1 MSQRVSGIARSAKS
15 GPCVVGNNGAVF
27 YLPESFDWN
36 DLEGKQVTVRLR
48 SLVFILV
55 LMFLSQVVGEL
66 VSSQHDEPLKNA
78 KGEYS
83 AGMSGQ
89 LNRFKDGFQVEK

>member
-1 MSQRVSGIARSAKS
+1 MSHRVSGIARSAKS

-36 DLEGKQVTVRLR
+36 DLEGKQVTVWQISRFDLF
-48 SLVFILV
+48 LFV
-55 LMFLSQVVGEL
+55 LSSQVVGEL

-89 LNRFKDGFQVEK
+89 LNRFKDGFHVEK